1 MRKLA
6 TLTLLG
12 LGLISISFAIQEGY
26 QLQDLSKFL
35 RGTDGTSK
43 SVRYISVNRYDYRLE
58 RVGTGKYDITN
69 NGWKVAERNDINL
82 GGLGELREVRITDPW
97 AFGPENYGRTF
108 ATLHL
113 TREQRAQ
120 FRQDPQGYVNRLNQ
134 ELASRGY
141 TYRVEYKLVN
151 QKNPRTG
158 QIQQVPKPI
167 LR

>member
-26 QLQDLSKFL
+26 QLQDMTKFL
-35 RGTDGTSK
+35 KGTDGTTK
-43 SVRYISVNRYDYRLE
+43 SVRYISVSRYNYQLHKT
-58 RVGTGKYDITN
+58 GTGTYEIKDYN
-69 NGWKVAERNDINL
+69 WKVAERNDIGLN
-82 GGLGELREVRITDPW
+82 GLGELRVVQITDPW
-97 AFGPENYGRTF
+97 AFGQENYGKTF

-113 TREQRAQ
+113 TREQKAQ
-120 FRQDPQGYVNRLNQ
+120 FRQNPQTYVNQLNQ

-141 TYRVEYKLVN
+141 TYRVDYKMTN
-151 QKNPRTG
+151 QRNPRTG
-158 QIQQVPKPI
+158 QISQVPKLI